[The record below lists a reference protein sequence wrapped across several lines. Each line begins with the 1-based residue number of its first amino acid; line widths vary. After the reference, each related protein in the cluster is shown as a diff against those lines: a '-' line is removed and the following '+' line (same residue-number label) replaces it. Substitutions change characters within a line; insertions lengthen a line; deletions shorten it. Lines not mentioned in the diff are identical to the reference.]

1 MTSKSPAPPRI
12 GNSIAAGAAWMVGLR
27 MLDRL
32 VGVIS
37 LTILAW
43 RASGAAPGAE
53 RHILA
58 TLEGIFTARQL
69 RASS

>member
-12 GNSIAAGAAWMVGLR
+12 GNGIAAGAAWMVGRR
-27 MLDRL
+27 MLDR
-32 VGVIS
+32 
-37 LTILAW
+37 
-43 RASGAAPGAE
+43 AE